1 MGWGFR
7 RKAFASCE
15 GYLRIAYTPSFP
27 LKSQF
32 NARAWTALAA
42 FSLATQILG
51 PGVTVSPIYTNAAA

>member
-15 GYLRIAYTPSFP
+15 GYLSIAYTPSFP

-32 NARAWTALAA
+32 NARAWPTLTV
-42 FSLATQILG
+42 FSLAIQILA
-51 PGVTVSPIYTNAAA
+51 PGVAVSPIYTNAAA